1 MSTTALSEDQ
11 TFGTFAPRGL
21 AALILHACH
30 RIPASWP
37 AARTLN
43 KLLRGLIKRPA
54 RQFDVE
60 VAGLKL
66 RLRTA
71 GNYCEKRQLFEPQFY
86 DVQEISWLCNALNK
100 GGVFMD
106 IGGNIGLYSLHI
118 GHNCPAA
125 RIITVEPNEALSSR
139 MLFNA
144 ATNRIDIEL
153 APIALSDYNGTGYLD
168 LSSQQQGENSLNT
181 SSQSGNKVQVSTLLE
196 LCNAN
201 QVNRI
206 DAMKIDIEG
215 HEHLVLSHFF
225 AHAPQT
231 LWPGVIV
238 IEHVHDA
245 THIVSR
251 LQAEF
256 GYRIETQTSRN
267 VLLSAKSS

>member
-11 TFGTFAPRGL
+11 PFGTFAPRGL

-30 RIPASWP
+30 RIPATWP
-37 AARTLN
+37 GARTLN

-60 VAGLKL
+60 IAGLKL

-86 DVQEISWLCNALNK
+86 DVQEINWLRDSLSK

-118 GHNCPAA
+118 GHSRPDA
-125 RIITVEPNEALSSR
+125 RIITAEPNEALSSR

-144 ATNRIDIEL
+144 ASNHIGIEL
-153 APIALSDYNGTGYLD
+153 APVALSDYNGTGYFD
-168 LSSQQQGENSLNT
+168 LSSHQQGENSL
-181 SSQSGNKVQVSTLLE
+181 SSTEQSGSKVQVSTLID
-196 LCNAN
+196 LCNAKELS
-201 QVNRI
+201 RI

-215 HEHLVLSHFF
+215 HENLVLSHFF

-238 IEHVHDA
+238 IEHVHDDD
-245 THIVSR
+245 HIVSR

-256 GYRIETQTSRN
+256 GYRIEAQTSRN
-267 VLLSAKSS
+267 VLLSA